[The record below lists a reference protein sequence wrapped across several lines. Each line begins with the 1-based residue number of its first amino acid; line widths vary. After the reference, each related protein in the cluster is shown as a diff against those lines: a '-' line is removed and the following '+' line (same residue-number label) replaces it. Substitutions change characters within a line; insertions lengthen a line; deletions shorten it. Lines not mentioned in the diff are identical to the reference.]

1 MAEKKLSEELRHC
14 LDGNGCVNCT
24 CYEQKSVLTCRVLLQ
39 KAYEVV
45 KSYEGM
51 YEVMRTLA
59 EKLHEYTV
67 LEEQGL
73 LLKPKCVPGDY
84 VWETNA
90 ERNIISEYE
99 VSSIRYGINKTFHYM
114 LALRDGIYG
123 ELDGFWDK
131 DIGKTV
137 FLSKEAAEKALKEME
152 DRKNGEI
159 D

>member
-14 LDGNGCVNCT
+14 LETEHCGSCECWETETTLICKG
-24 CYEQKSVLTCRVLLQ
+24 LLQ

-45 KSYEGM
+45 KNYDGM
-51 YEVMRTLA
+51 YEVMRPLA

-84 VWETNA
+84 VWEINA

-114 LALRDGIYG
+114 WALRDGIHG

-152 DRKNGEI
+152 DRKNE
-159 D
+159 